1 MIFPNFDLVYPG
13 YLLMPLYL
21 IVFGFLIYFTISW
34 RKKNKKLSKN
44 DRFMVIS
51 VFLLGAGL
59 IARSVSFSIPP
70 AWTIRLEHKALW
82 LSLLSDLIVEYLF
95 FASYLTYLL
104 FWLHFYPEAN
114 TKKAKKIVT
123 IAIATSAFLI
133 AAASIIV
140 GTLIREATLPYYV
153 VQAVVRGVY
162 GIWFTILGIC
172 YLTSYGRQPIP
183 VANPISLSIIYIVV
197 VYMLHEGYTMA
208 MTALNIAY
216 NGEGVDLQ
224 MYTLGWVAYFLVT
237 ELGCAILIVN
247 TLRLLRKYHEQ
258 ITSYVMND
266 IDAVIQNLL
275 WDKDSDVSFSL

>member
-13 YLLMPLYL
+13 YLLTPVYL
-21 IVFGFLIYFTISW
+21 IVFGCLIYYTILW
-34 RKKNKKLSKN
+34 RKKSKKLSKN

-51 VFLLGAGL
+51 VFLLGIGL
-59 IARSVSFSIPP
+59 LVRSVSFLIPP
-70 AWTIRLEHKALW
+70 AWTIRMEHKALW
-82 LSLLSDLIVEYLF
+82 LSLFIDLMVEYFF
-95 FASYLTYLL
+95 FAAYLTYLL

-123 IAIATSAFLI
+123 VAIGTSAFLI
-133 AAASIIV
+133 AAASITVAAVIS
-140 GTLIREATLPYYV
+140 EATLPYYV
-153 VQAVVRGVY
+153 LQAVVRGVY

-183 VANPISLSIIYIVV
+183 VANPISLSMIYIIV

-216 NGEGVDLQ
+216 SGEGVDLQ

-237 ELGCAILIVN
+237 ELGCAVLIAN

-266 IDAVIQNLL
+266 IDAVVQNLL
-275 WDKDSDVSFSL
+275 YDQESDSYSI